1 MSYTSISPLNISTV
15 KKVGYVLSSE
25 LKVGNA
31 IEIKI
36 HKAEG
41 EDDDGVFREVKV
53 ISSIKKS
60 GNSFVLNVKGVL
72 ADNSIELTAKEYIKV
87 Y

>member
-15 KKVGYVLSSE
+15 KKVGYVLSSK
-25 LKVGNA
+25 LKVGNKIK
-31 IEIKI
+31 IEIY
-36 HKAEG
+36 KAEG
-41 EDDDGVFREVKV
+41 EDDDGIFQEVKV
-53 ISSIKKS
+53 ISSIEKS

-72 ADNSIELTAKEYIKV
+72 ADNSIQLTDKEYIKV